1 MKTTLIA
8 FIALVTGVTGGY
20 FMARNSPDDVRS
32 GSPVEKRQQR
42 REIAADKT
50 DAAVKA
56 LRARIRDLE
65 RRLAE
70 SDRNEE
76 PSREEQNVAHVE
88 TPQPVNWRDRMEK
101 MKTDD
106 PQRYQEITNRVARF
120 RMHRARQ
127 AASKMEFLSSIDV
140 SGMSAA
146 AKRTHEELQQ
156 AIVDREELEIKL
168 HDADLSD
175 EERGALFAK
184 MRETDGRLRRLNAA
198 ERDNLL
204 LETAKGLGFGGAEAK
219 EISATIKDV
228 IDATSSWGHMP
239 GFGGGR
245 GRRGGNPR

>member
-8 FIALVTGVTGGY
+8 LMTLAIGVTAGY
-20 FMARNSPDDVRS
+20 FLADEPSDGARPVPRTERQPRRVIS
-32 GSPVEKRQQR
+32 G
-42 REIAADKT
+42 DGT
-50 DAAVKA
+50 DAAVKS

-70 SDRNEE
+70 SERAEEE
-76 PSREEQNVAHVE
+76 PSAGEEIARNE
-88 TPQPVNWRDRMEK
+88 TPQPVNFRERMEK
-101 MKTDD
+101 MKTED
-106 PQRYQEITNRVARF
+106 PQRYREITNRVARF

-175 EERGALFAK
+175 EERGELFAK

-245 GRRGGNPR
+245 GRRGGHPR